1 MMGKAYLQAKLSQTL
16 EAEAPVHQLGKASW
30 QIALARKL
38 KSFPPGSQRNQIER
52 DLVLLLSDPDSSP
65 RMERVMRYLLVPSEQ

>member
-30 QIALARKL
+30 QILLSQKLRKE
-38 KSFPPGSQRNQIER
+38 FPSSQRNQIER

-65 RMERVMRYLLVPSEQ
+65 RMERVMRYLLIPSEQ

>member
-30 QIALARKL
+30 QILLSQKLRKEL
-38 KSFPPGSQRNQIER
+38 PPGSQRSQIER
-52 DLVLLLSDPDSSP
+52 DLVLLLSDPD
-65 RMERVMRYLLVPSEQ
+65 